1 MSLYAN
7 GSLATTFHTANEEQ
21 DIFSNSEVC
30 TVVVLGIW
38 YIQTNFLQLVSA
50 PYCHV
55 ASLPSK
61 GIREILIGSMNKWF
75 HLESENIKIIS
86 DVIKLLHNSSLL

>member
-7 GSLATTFHTANEEQ
+7 GSLATAFHPANEEQ

-30 TVVVLGIW
+30 TFVLPVIGCL
-38 YIQTNFLQLVSA
+38 QTNFPQLVSA

-61 GIREILIGSMNKWF
+61 GIREILIASMNKWF
-75 HLESENIKIIS
+75 HLEAESLKIIS
-86 DVIKLLHNSSLL
+86 DIIKLLHNSSLL